1 MGVVDEALRSRRDL
15 LQREWSY
22 WLTEAGKVTGLPG
35 IRAEIADS
43 WRRSITAVDPA
54 RGSAPVDADADRRWP
69 DSPLHKP
76 VMAISDEL
84 NAVAEDAGFVA
95 AVTDES
101 GTILWTCGGRVMRR
115 RAGAVNFVPGGRW
128 DERSMGTNALSL
140 ALRTGRPH
148 SVFSAEHLVEALH
161 GWVCY
166 CAPIHGPDGAVLGVL
181 DISSTW
187 DRSHPLGLPTVRG
200 LVSAIEGRLA
210 ARLGRAGA
218 ATGGLVAGEAGW
230 RLDCLGGAELLHGGA
245 PVRLRPRQLEI
256 LALLALEGRA
266 LSPERL
272 YDALYGERR
281 VSAATLKAEV
291 SHLRRALRGALSV
304 RRYELTEP
312 VGCDAV
318 DVLRALR
325 AGRLDEALRVYRG
338 PLLPES
344 QAPGIADWRDHI
356 DVALR
361 EAVLRD
367 PRPEPALRYGEL
379 HPADLAVHEHALS
392 RLRAGD
398 ARRGV
403 ALARRQAVLED

>member
-1 MGVVDEALRSRRDL
+1 MGVDSALRSRRAV
-15 LQREWSY
+15 LQREWAS
-22 WLTEAGKVTGLPG
+22 WLEGAGRLRV
-35 IRAEIADS
+35 RAEIADS
-43 WRRSITAVDPA
+43 WRRSIRAVDPA
-54 RGSAPVDADADRRWP
+54 RPAAPVDDEADRRWP
-69 DSPLHKP
+69 DSPLHDP
-76 VMAISDEL
+76 VLAVSDEL
-84 NAVAEDAGFVA
+84 RTVAEDAGFVA

-115 RAGAVNFVPGGRW
+115 RAEAVSFVPGGRW
-128 DERSMGTNALSL
+128 DEQSMGTNALSL

-148 SVFSAEHLVEALH
+148 SVFSAEHLVQALH

-166 CAPIHGPDGAVLGVL
+166 CAPIHGPDGRVLGVL
-181 DISSTW
+181 DISTTW

-210 ARLGRAGA
+210 TRLGR
-218 ATGGLVAGEAGW
+218 GGLIQGRAGW

-245 PVRLRPRQLEI
+245 PVRLRPRQMEI
-256 LALLALEGRA
+256 LTLLVLEGRA

-281 VSAATLKAEV
+281 VSVATLKAEV

-304 RRYELTEP
+304 RRYELTED

-325 AGRLDEALRVYRG
+325 AGRLDEALDAYRG

-344 QAPGIADWRDHI
+344 DAPGIAGWREHI

-379 HPADLAVHEHALS
+379 HPEDLAVHEHALS
-392 RLRAGD
+392 RLGPGD

-403 ALARRQAVLED
+403 ALARHRAALSG